1 MHINV
6 LQIVLIALFIYLGS
20 IGSIVGNTIG
30 WYNLGRPL
38 VASLIVGVIMGDV
51 NTAVQYGLILQL
63 AYLGSVTP
71 GGAMAWDLS
80 YSTYIGVA
88 GALVMGE
95 SALWPAV
102 LVGGSLG
109 VAMWNLSY
117 ALNIFI
123 NRYAQKAADEGETK
137 KMAIANL
144 AFGQGIG
151 FILRFVP
158 AVIVLF
164 AFRAAGE
171 ANVADYI
178 PAWLS
183 QGLTVFSGMM
193 AALGMGILMS
203 FLIDKKIHFVVFLF
217 GFVLIAYFGG
227 VITALALTVIG
238 GILAAVYYYF
248 ENRRLEEGGSL

>member
-117 ALNIFI
+117 ALKIITTFAMLAPFFKSILQIGN
-123 NRYAQKAADEGETK
+123 AA
-137 KMAIANL
+137 
-144 AFGQGIG
+144 
-151 FILRFVP
+151 
-158 AVIVLF
+158 
-164 AFRAAGE
+164 
-171 ANVADYI
+171 
-178 PAWLS
+178 
-183 QGLTVFSGMM
+183 
-193 AALGMGILMS
+193 
-203 FLIDKKIHFVVFLF
+203 
-217 GFVLIAYFGG
+217 
-227 VITALALTVIG
+227 
-238 GILAAVYYYF
+238 
-248 ENRRLEEGGSL
+248 

>member
-1 MHINV
+1 MQINV
-6 LQIVLIALFIYLGS
+6 LQIILIALFIYLGS
-20 IGSIVGNTIG
+20 IGSIVGNTLG

-38 VASLIVGVIMGDV
+38 VASLVVGVIMGNV
-51 NTAVQYGLILQL
+51 GPAVQYGLILQL

-88 GALVMGE
+88 GALVMGAD
-95 SALWPAV
+95 ALWPAV
-102 LVGGSLG
+102 LIGGSVG

-137 KMAIANL
+137 KMAVANL

-151 FILRFVP
+151 FLLRFVP

-164 AFRAAGE
+164 AFKAAGD
-171 ANVADYI
+171 ADIVQYI
-178 PAWLS
+178 PEWLTT
-183 QGLTVFSGMM
+183 GLGVFSGMM

-203 FLIDKKIHFVVFLF
+203 FLITKKIHFAVFLF

-227 VITALALTVIG
+227 FITALALTVIG
-238 GILAAVYYYF
+238 AIIAFVFYYF
-248 ENRRLEEGGSL
+248 EDRKLREGGSL